1 MISSNYFANI
11 LEVLPQITQYCN
23 FLPKFPY
30 LSLKLKHNNNNDD
43 IDSLFGFLLHIYTY
57 NIVCCP
63 NLYRASSSGKKLLS
77 SKEHLYPKHIC
88 SEYQLFM
95 NTKT

>member
-1 MISSNYFANI
+1 MIIVIIEIS
-11 LEVLPQITQYCN
+11 
-23 FLPKFPY
+23 
-30 LSLKLKHNNNNDD
+30 NNNNNGNDNDD
-43 IDSLFGFLLHIYTY
+43 NNRKFIGVLLHSCIY
-57 NIVCCP
+57 NKVCCP
-63 NLYRASSSGKKLLS
+63 SLYRASSSGKKLLS